1 MTEVVLGLGFSHSPM
16 VSMGAAYWPIH
27 ANLDVSLV
35 SNFAQLPHRRELEEQ
50 MHEQVFARK
59 YDAIQQAIA
68 TLERRLDEA
77 APDTIIVVGD
87 DQRELF
93 LEDNTPTIAIYI
105 GDELWDYPVD
115 ITKWPPSIQQAA
127 WAIHA
132 KEPEQY
138 AVDPAMARALAES
151 LVSRDFDLAVLREQ
165 SQQRP
170 IGHAYTFL
178 KRRLGAQARRAAM
191 VPILLN
197 TYYPPNQPSAS
208 RCVDL
213 GRAIGLFLRN
223 YSGSSRVAI
232 VASGGLS
239 HFVIDEALDTA
250 VLSAMRRN
258 DIEELRS
265 IPRDSLQSGSSEIMN
280 WIVCAAACA
289 EVGLKMDYEMYL
301 PAYRTTAGTGTGV
314 AFCAWA

>member
-16 VSMGAAYWPIH
+16 VSMGSAYWRVH
-27 ANLDVSLV
+27 AKLDVDLAPG
-35 SNFAQLPHRRELEEQ
+35 FAQLPRRADLEEQ
-50 MHEQVFARK
+50 MQEQVFARK
-59 YDAIQQAIA
+59 YDAIQEAIA
-68 TLERRLDEA
+68 TLERRLDAA

-93 LEDNTPTIAIYI
+93 LEDNTPTIAVYT
-105 GDELWDYPVD
+105 GNELWDYPVD

-132 KEPEQY
+132 KEPDQY
-138 AVDPAMARALAES
+138 AVNPELAGALAES
-151 LVSRDFDLAVLREQ
+151 LANRDFDLSVVREQ
-165 SQQRP
+165 TQRRP
-170 IGHAYTFL
+170 IGHAYTFV
-178 KRRLGAQARRAAM
+178 KRRLGAQARKAAM

-213 GRAIGLFLRN
+213 GRAIGQFLKEHPGN
-223 YSGSSRVAI
+223 SRVAI
-232 VASGGLS
+232 AASGGLS
-239 HFVIDEALDTA
+239 HFIIDEALDSA
-250 VLSAMRRN
+250 VLSAMRHN
-258 DIEELRS
+258 DIDELRK
-265 IPRDSLQSGSSEIMN
+265 IPSHSLQSGSSEIKN

-289 EVGLKMDYEMYL
+289 EIGLKMDYEMYL

-314 AFCAWA
+314 AFCAWS